1 MPSPSLKTKR
11 LCFHKNFPRP
21 SLITITI
28 ITLLL
33 ILSGGQGLLEAAEKS
48 YVGSAICAE
57 CHEKEYNNFAAFSK
71 KAHSF
76 ESIMILKKGL
86 TEAEFKGCFE
96 CHTTGYGKPG
106 GFISLN
112 KTPELSNLG
121 CESCHGPGSRHRESE
136 DPEDII
142 KSISIEHCTHC
153 HNQERVAAFD
163 FKPLIHGGAH

>member
-1 MPSPSLKTKR
+1 MPSFRSNCRR
-11 LCFHKNFPRP
+11 LSKKFFPAP
-21 SLITITI
+21 LII
-28 ITLLL
+28 IFILFSAV
-33 ILSGGQGLLEAAEKS
+33 ILSGIESPAGAAEKV
-48 YVGSAICAE
+48 YVGSAVCAE
-57 CHEKEYNNFAAFSK
+57 CHETEYESFTTFSK

-76 ESIMILKKGL
+76 NSLLGLKKGL
-86 TEAEFKGCFE
+86 TEAEFKSCFE

-106 GFISLN
+106 GFSSIEE
-112 KTPELSNLG
+112 TPELSNLG

-142 KSISIEHCTHC
+142 KKISIEHCTGC